1 MAFSDFKTIADVQRK
16 YGIRYLEKSFIAT
29 DELTPPE
36 SFVRDLQFYRETID
50 IFSSEASR
58 SEIVI
63 SPLLREVYKS
73 HHAQCSFWIQKPL
86 AFDET
91 LCGTPDYMVSGRSE
105 LGKTV
110 LEKPVLIIVEAK
122 KNDFEQ
128 GWGQCLAE
136 LWAAERINNDR
147 SKPVYGVVTDA
158 NLWQFGKLLDN
169 EFCREPANFT
179 IDALPRLYGALEYLF
194 KLAEREQTPM
204 NIPQSPGMAYPATSQ
219 N

>member
-1 MAFSDFKTIADVQRK
+1 MAFSDFKTIAEVQRK
-16 YGIRYLEKSFIAT
+16 YAIRYEEQSFMAAR
-29 DELTPPE
+29 ELPPPAG
-36 SFVRDLQFYRETID
+36 FVKDFEFYRENID

-73 HHAQCSFWIQKPL
+73 HHTRSTFWIQKPL
-86 AFDET
+86 ICDET
-91 LCGTPDYMVSGRSE
+91 LSGTPDYMVAGRSE

-136 LWAAERINNDR
+136 LVAAEKLNGDSAR
-147 SKPVYGVVTDA
+147 PVYGVVTDA
-158 NLWQFGKLLDN
+158 NLWQFGKLAGKR
-169 EFCREPANFT
+169 FCREPANFT
-179 IDALPRLYGALEYLF
+179 IDALPRLYGALDYLF
-194 KLAEREQTPM
+194 ELAERGE
-204 NIPQSPGMAYPATSQ
+204 PQAGVA
-219 N
+219 

>member
-16 YGIRYLEKSFIAT
+16 YGIRYLEQSFIAA
-29 DELTPPE
+29 DELEPPE
-36 SFVRDLQFYRETID
+36 SFVQDFQFYRETMD

-73 HHAQCSFWIQKPL
+73 HHAKCSFWIQKPL
-86 AFDET
+86 TLDET

-110 LEKPVLIIVEAK
+110 LEKPVLMIVEAK

-136 LWAAERINNDR
+136 LWAAEQINNDR
-147 SKPVYGVVTDA
+147 SRPVYGVVTDA

-179 IDALPRLYGALEYLF
+179 IDALPKLYGALEYLF
-194 KLAEREQTPM
+194 SLAEQ
-204 NIPQSPGMAYPATSQ
+204 AH
-219 N
+219 